1 MLLYVHSSFA
11 IILMGKRGLVALL
24 GLSSWC
30 RVIVVCLFFV
40 VPWGCLQF
48 VVFPDNS
55 HYLLFITEEKLAY
68 SDTLNVV

>member
-11 IILMGKRGLVALL
+11 IILMGKRGLV

-30 RVIVVCLFFV
+30 LVIVVWLFFV

-48 VVFPDNS
+48 VVFPDHS